1 MFDVFLMLFDYCRNL
16 SYDGSGGEKQREH
29 LPTRKTRESRHQHLF
44 EENVRKT
51 KNRFANFENK
61 GSGVVYAWG
70 RY

>member
-1 MFDVFLMLFDYCRNL
+1 MLTVATYPTTGVR
-16 SYDGSGGEKQREH
+16 GKTPKER
-29 LPTRKTRESRHQHLF
+29 LPKRKTRGNRHQHLF

-51 KNRFANFENK
+51 KKGSTNFENK